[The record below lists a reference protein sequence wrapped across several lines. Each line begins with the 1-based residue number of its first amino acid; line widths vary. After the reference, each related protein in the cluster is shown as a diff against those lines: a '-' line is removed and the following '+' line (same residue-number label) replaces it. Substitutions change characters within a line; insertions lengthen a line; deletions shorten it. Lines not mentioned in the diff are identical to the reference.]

1 MRSGIVL
8 VAGIALLV
16 LGVQG
21 GIRLLVDHAN
31 EGLLRW
37 MPGGFVVHLVVYV
50 AAAVV
55 GLVLA
60 SRGKG
65 RAESSRN

>member
-1 MRSGIVL
+1 MRNGIVL
-8 VAGIALLV
+8 VVGIALLV

-21 GIRLLVDHAN
+21 GIRLLVDHGN

-37 MPGGFVVHLVVYV
+37 MPGGFVAHLAVYV
-50 AAAVV
+50 AVAVV

-60 SRGKG
+60 SRGEG
-65 RAESSRN
+65 RAEGSDH